1 MAQQTKHAQH
11 PASSP
16 SRPRRPGAGVAGG
29 SGPRRAF
36 HCGARRSCRWS
47 ECRKSLQAPGLGAFR
62 RLTRGGDCVQEES
75 EYENAAYHQG
85 GSGHEEA
92 HVEDGLLFQPLQ
104 EGASEDQAIREKAN
118 LATLCRDELKSRT
131 SPSQRGACARYVSFW
146 SEVEKGYNWAKSHI
160 KRLIRSAVHF
170 VKTQYV
176 SWKEL
181 VGRLETAFHV
191 GKEVFGYG
199 KCIYELATAKGA
211 CGDP

>member
-75 EYENAAYHQG
+75 EGGTEYVANHQG
-85 GSGHEEA
+85 SKAGKEESRVEPALLVSPLNGEEA
-92 HVEDGLLFQPLQ
+92 SDSG
-104 EGASEDQAIREKAN
+104 EGATTNGSAAP
-118 LATLCRDELKSRT
+118 LCKGGAQGPCARNAYSPCGLHGCKKYVRHPPV
-131 SPSQRGACARYVSFW
+131 SPSAGVPS
-146 SEVEKGYNWAKSHI
+146 WAKT
-160 KRLIRSAVHF
+160 V
-170 VKTQYV
+170 VD
-176 SWKEL
+176 
-181 VGRLETAFHV
+181 VGR
-191 GKEVFGYG
+191 EVFGIVH
-199 KCIYELATAKGA
+199 CAYELWKQYGA
-211 CGDP
+211 GCGNP

>member
-1 MAQQTKHAQH
+1 MV
-11 PASSP
+11 
-16 SRPRRPGAGVAGG
+16 G
-29 SGPRRAF
+29 F
-36 HCGARRSCRWS
+36 FARSAVVSDLRN
-47 ECRKSLQAPGLGAFR
+47 
-62 RLTRGGDCVQEES
+62 VQEEGEGSS
-75 EYENAAYHQG
+75 EYAAWHHPTG
-85 GSGHEEA
+85 TEHATGNTEE
-92 HVEDGLLFQPLQ
+92 GLLFQPLQ

-118 LATLCRDELKSRT
+118 LATLCRDELRSHAEPSRH
-131 SPSQRGACARYVSFW
+131 GACARYVSFW

-199 KCIYELATAKGA
+199 KCIYELVNVKGA
-211 CGDP
+211 CGNP